1 MYLAV
6 QPAEAAALKKLTEL
20 IGVIVEDSAQIR
32 PPGPPDFRLGFCRSS
47 GSSSPGAES
56 GRPLRRFTSFLIWTG
71 CGSMSLFKTT
81 RTFPGTFTIA
91 DTACPTFPTS
101 PRRDTRR

>member
-32 PPGPPDFRLGFCRSS
+32 PPGPPDFRALEARLLPARS
-47 GSSSPGAES
+47 PE
-56 GRPLRRFTSFLIWTG
+56 GR
-71 CGSMSLFKTT
+71 
-81 RTFPGTFTIA
+81 
-91 DTACPTFPTS
+91 
-101 PRRDTRR
+101 